1 MYLFLFHVVQ
11 LVTGVNGCNAH
22 KNDPRIVTCA
32 IGFER
37 IRFLVDSGASVNTI
51 TPEYWERIKRNCS
64 RVIQDVVLEP
74 EQILKG
80 YACKEPLTLECSF
93 RAYIAVCNGTKTTLT
108 KFYVVKG
115 TNTPLLSYQTS
126 IDLKLLFIKGDISTD
141 ETICSKC
148 DLTINVLQLN
158 NPDTES
164 PKTFPK
170 IPMNPI
176 KFRIDES
183 VPAKQIIRYSIPK
196 AFERQVQDRLQRMEE
211 NDIIERADDV
221 NCKLTCVSPLVL
233 VPKGLTD
240 FRIVVDYRD
249 VNKSIIREP
258 YPMPSLEK
266 IWTNMPS
273 ETGKSLG
280 EMLFLM
286 FFFNNQ

>member
-11 LVTGVNGCNAH
+11 LVTGVDGCNAQ

-32 IGFER
+32 IGSEK
-37 IRFLVDSGASVNTI
+37 IRFLVDSGASVNTV
-51 TPEYWERIKRNCS
+51 TSECWDRIKRNCN
-64 RVIQDVVLEP
+64 RFIQDVVLEP

-80 YACKEPLTLECSF
+80 YACKEPLTLKCSF
-93 RAYIAVCNGTKTTLT
+93 RAYIGVCNGTTTTLT

-115 TNTPLLSYQTS
+115 TNTPLLSYRTS
-126 IDLKLLFIKGDISTD
+126 MDLKLLFIKGDIRSE
-141 ETICSKC
+141 ETVCTRC
-148 DLTINVLQLN
+148 DLTINVLHLN
-158 NPDTES
+158 NPDEES
-164 PKTFPK
+164 PKQFPK

-196 AFERQVQDRLQRMEE
+196 AFERQVQDRLQKMEE

-240 FRIVVDYRD
+240 FRIVVDYRH

-273 ETGKSLG
+273 TTGKHIG
-280 EMLFLM
+280 EILF
-286 FFFNNQ
+286 